1 VRTTCIYFLSF
12 AKYIDYRNHGY
23 CFFFQLCIPR
33 YSTVE
38 KGSFTEKDV
47 KDHIIISTQTDKES
61 YSTWSGE
68 VTNIFTF
75 FYQRILGKRA

>member
-1 VRTTCIYFLSF
+1 MVTVFFFL
-12 AKYIDYRNHGY
+12 
-23 CFFFQLCIPR
+23 FQLCIPR

-38 KGSFTEKDV
+38 KGIFTEKDV

-68 VTNIFTF
+68 VHF
-75 FYQRILGKRA
+75 F